1 MLIKSIARPGKHTSF
16 WTKLMQQKF
25 LLILL
30 IPGLINFIIWHYIP
44 MYGITIAFK
53 DYSYRLGIFGSPWAK
68 DFGIGQLVSFLKN
81 PLLGRI
87 VWNTVFLNL
96 LMMFFL
102 PLPGMI
108 FALAL
113 NEMTSMKYKRSVQ
126 TISYF
131 PYFLSSVLVVG
142 IFTLILSPST
152 GVVNSVIKLFGGES
166 IYFIMKPE
174 WFRPLMLI
182 MSAWQSIGWD
192 TIIWLAKIATID
204 PQLYE
209 SATVDGASRLR
220 RMWYITLPAF
230 KEWYVIG
237 LILSFGSLLASS
249 GFEKNLLLYQAT
261 QGAIAETA
269 QTIGVFLY
277 LRGLQTANYSYGS
290 MVGMLNMFVCLLMLL
305 MANYVS
311 RKLVDESIW

>member
-1 MLIKSIARPGKHTSF
+1 MH
-16 WTKLMQQKF
+16 QKF
-25 LLILL
+25 LLLLL
-30 IPGLINFIIWHYIP
+30 IPGLINFIVWHYLP
-44 MYGITIAFK
+44 MYGITVAFK
-53 DYSYRLGIFGSPWAK
+53 DYSFRKGIFGSPWSA
-68 DFGIGQLVSFLKN
+68 DFGLAQLISFLTN
-81 PLLGRI
+81 PLLSRL
-87 VWNTVFLNL
+87 VWNTVILNV

-102 PLPGMI
+102 PLPGII

-113 NEMTSMKYKRSVQ
+113 NEMSSMRYKRSVQ

-152 GVVNSVIKLFGGES
+152 GVVNSVIKLFGGS
-166 IYFIMKPE
+166 AIYFIMQPS

-182 MSAWQSIGWD
+182 MSAWQSVGWD

-209 SATVDGASRLR
+209 SATVDGAGRLR
-220 RMWYITLPAF
+220 RIWYITLPAF

-237 LILSFGSLLASS
+237 LILSFGSFLASS

-269 QTIGVFLY
+269 QTIGIFLY
-277 LRGLQTANYSYGS
+277 LRGLQTADYSYGS

-305 MANYVS
+305 MANFVS
-311 RKLVDESIW
+311 KKLVAESIW